1 MFAHLVDGEESRRQL
16 NPYLLTGHPAP
27 RLMRALRQ
35 LLGADLGSERLRN
48 SGFPEGS
55 REEEAG
61 CGESVGSAGELVGH

>member
-1 MFAHLVDGEESRRQL
+1 
-16 NPYLLTGHPAP
+16 
-27 RLMRALRQ
+27 MRALRQ

-55 REEEAG
+55 REEETG